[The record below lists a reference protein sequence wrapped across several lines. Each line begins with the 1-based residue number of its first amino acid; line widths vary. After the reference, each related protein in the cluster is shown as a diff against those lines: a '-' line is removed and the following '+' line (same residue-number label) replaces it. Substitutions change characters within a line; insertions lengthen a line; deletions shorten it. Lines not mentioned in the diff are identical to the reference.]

1 MNPTLGTVDINSNRI
16 ESFDYTPV
24 SNFYILN
31 TTFVSN
37 GLVTDSKFT
46 MTFNYDI
53 DSNSLPSDL
62 LSDTGI
68 TNLKFID
75 MDNTTPLDKPY
86 MNIDNFGKLY
96 VREEAPSEN
105 KLFLEN
111 DAEKATADVAITL
124 KGTLL
129 DNRTLELLFNVPS
142 DTSNSI
148 KWNMD
153 NLVFMLFSPEPLTI
167 KNTGDEGEYYANS
180 SLDFNANSI
189 MRLTL

>member
-1 MNPTLGTVDINSNRI
+1 
-16 ESFDYTPV
+16 
-24 SNFYILN
+24 
-31 TTFVSN
+31 
-37 GLVTDSKFT
+37 

-111 DAEKATADVAITL
+111 DAEKTTADVAITL

-153 NLVFMLFSPEPLTI
+153 NLVFMLFSPKPLTI
-167 KNTGDEGEYYANS
+167 KNTGEEGEYYANS

>member
-111 DAEKATADVAITL
+111 DAEKTTADVAITL

>member
-1 MNPTLGTVDINSNRI
+1 
-16 ESFDYTPV
+16 
-24 SNFYILN
+24 
-31 TTFVSN
+31 
-37 GLVTDSKFT
+37 

-111 DAEKATADVAITL
+111 DAEKTTADVAITL

>member
-1 MNPTLGTVDINSNRI
+1 
-16 ESFDYTPV
+16 
-24 SNFYILN
+24 
-31 TTFVSN
+31 
-37 GLVTDSKFT
+37 

-53 DSNSLPSDL
+53 DSNTLPSDL

>member
-1 MNPTLGTVDINSNRI
+1 
-16 ESFDYTPV
+16 
-24 SNFYILN
+24 
-31 TTFVSN
+31 
-37 GLVTDSKFT
+37 

>member
-1 MNPTLGTVDINSNRI
+1 
-16 ESFDYTPV
+16 
-24 SNFYILN
+24 
-31 TTFVSN
+31 
-37 GLVTDSKFT
+37 
-46 MTFNYDI
+46 
-53 DSNSLPSDL
+53 
-62 LSDTGI
+62 
-68 TNLKFID
+68 

>member
-111 DAEKATADVAITL
+111 DAEKTTADVAITL

-153 NLVFMLFSPEPLTI
+153 NLVFMLFSPKPLTI
-167 KNTGDEGEYYANS
+167 KNTGEEGEYYANS